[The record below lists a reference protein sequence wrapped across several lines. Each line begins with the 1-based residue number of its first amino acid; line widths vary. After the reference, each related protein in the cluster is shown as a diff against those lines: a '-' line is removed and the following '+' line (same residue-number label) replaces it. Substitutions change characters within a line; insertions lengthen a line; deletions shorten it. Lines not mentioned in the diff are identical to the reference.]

1 MNLWAGFYAM
11 EISAWQRLEGPWKQA
26 GLSFEVLSPLAFLRA
41 LIQGN
46 PQPPPAGA
54 VPVDGDGGLPAR
66 VRIPGLD
73 RALYLVYRQHEGQ
86 GEREASRQVAEVVQ
100 QFGQTIYRSRERL
113 LREGPV
119 VLFVLE
125 YLEHGMYWR
134 AGIRH
139 RGTGQP
145 QELFRLE
152 WLFPR
157 CEVTQVDG
165 EIVCFGRF

>member
-1 MNLWAGFYAM
+1 MNLEAGFYAL
-11 EISAWQRLEGPWKQA
+11 EISAWRRLEGPWKRT
-26 GLSFEVLSPLAFLRA
+26 GLSFEVMSPVSFLRA
-41 LIQGN
+41 LTQG
-46 PQPPPAGA
+46 QA
-54 VPVDGDGGLPAR
+54 LPAR

-73 RALYLVYRQHEGQ
+73 RAIYQIYRQHECQ
-86 GEREASRQVAEVVQ
+86 GERGASRQVGQVVREI
-100 QFGQTIYRSRERL
+100 GQILYRSRERL

-152 WLFPR
+152 RLFPR
-157 CEVTQVDG
+157 CEVTQVGG

>member
-1 MNLWAGFYAM
+1 MNLDAGFYAL
-11 EISAWQRLEGPWKQA
+11 EWQVWRRLESPWKQA
-26 GLSFEVLSPLAFLRA
+26 GFSFEVMSPVAFLRA
-41 LIQGN
+41 LIQG
-46 PQPPPAGA
+46 QP
-54 VPVDGDGGLPAR
+54 LPAR

-73 RALYLVYRQHEGQ
+73 RALYLVYRQHESQ
-86 GEREASRQVAEVVQ
+86 GEREASHQVGQVVRDL
-100 QFGQTIYRSRERL
+100 GQTLYRSRERL
-113 LREGPV
+113 LREGPA

-125 YLEHGMYWR
+125 YLEHGIYWR

-152 WLFPR
+152 WLFPH

-165 EIVCFGRF
+165 AIVCFGRF

>member
-1 MNLWAGFYAM
+1 VRLDAGFYAL
-11 EISAWQRLEGPWKQA
+11 EGQVWRRLESPWKQA
-26 GLSFEVLSPLAFLRA
+26 GFLFETMSPVGFLRA
-41 LIQGN
+41 LIQG
-46 PQPPPAGA
+46 PLPPPAGA
-54 VPVDGDGGLPAR
+54 VPVDGGLPVR

-73 RALYLVYRQHEGQ
+73 RALYPVYRQHEGQ
-86 GEREASRQVAEVVQ
+86 GEREASRQVAEVVRH
-100 QFGQTIYRSRERL
+100 FGQTLYRSRERL

-152 WLFPR
+152 WLFPH

-165 EIVCFGRF
+165 EIVCFSCF

>member
-1 MNLWAGFYAM
+1 MRLDAGFYALDGQV
-11 EISAWQRLEGPWKQA
+11 WRRLESPWKQA
-26 GLSFEVLSPLAFLRA
+26 GFSFETMSPMGFLRA
-41 LIQGN
+41 LIQD
-46 PQPPPAGA
+46 QP
-54 VPVDGDGGLPAR
+54 LPAH

-86 GEREASRQVAEVVQ
+86 GEREASRQVAQVVQ
-100 QFGQTIYRSRERL
+100 QFGQTLYRSRERL
-113 LREGPV
+113 LREGPA

-134 AGIRH
+134 AGIHH
-139 RGTGQP
+139 RGMGQP

>member
-1 MNLWAGFYAM
+1 MRLDAGFYAL
-11 EISAWQRLEGPWKQA
+11 EWQVWRRLESPWKQA
-26 GLSFEVLSPLAFLRA
+26 GFPFETMSAVAFLRA
-41 LIQGN
+41 LLQG
-46 PQPPPAGA
+46 QP
-54 VPVDGDGGLPAR
+54 LPAR

-86 GEREASRQVAEVVQ
+86 GEREASRQVGQVVRD
-100 QFGQTIYRSRERL
+100 FGQILYRSRERL
-113 LREGPV
+113 LREGPS

-125 YLEHGMYWR
+125 YLEHGVYWR

-139 RGTGQP
+139 RWTVQS

-152 WLFPR
+152 QLFPR

-165 EIVCFGRF
+165 EIVCFGQF

>member
-1 MNLWAGFYAM
+1 MNLRPGFYAL
-11 EISAWQRLEGPWKQA
+11 EISAWRRLESPWKQA
-26 GLSFEVLSPLAFLRA
+26 GFPFETMSPVGFLRA
-41 LIQGN
+41 LIQG
-46 PQPPPAGA
+46 QP
-54 VPVDGDGGLPAR
+54 LPAS

-73 RALYLVYRQHEGQ
+73 RALYQVYRQHEGQ
-86 GEREASRQVAEVVQ
+86 GEREASRQVAQVVR
-100 QFGQTIYRSRERL
+100 QFGQTFYRSRERL

-125 YLEHGMYWR
+125 HLEHGMYWR

-152 WLFPR
+152 WLLPR

>member
-1 MNLWAGFYAM
+1 MRLDAGFYAL
-11 EISAWQRLEGPWKQA
+11 EGQVWRRLESPWKQA
-26 GLSFEVLSPLAFLRA
+26 GFPFEAMSPVGFLRA
-41 LIQGN
+41 LIQG
-46 PQPPPAGA
+46 QP
-54 VPVDGDGGLPAR
+54 LPAR

-86 GEREASRQVAEVVQ
+86 GEREASRQVAQVVQ
-100 QFGQTIYRSRERL
+100 QFGQTLYRSRERL

-157 CEVTQVDG
+157 CDVTQVDG

>member
-1 MNLWAGFYAM
+1 VNLWAGFYAL
-11 EISAWQRLEGPWKQA
+11 EISAWRRLESPWKQA
-26 GLSFEVLSPLAFLRA
+26 GFSFETMSPMVFLRT
-41 LIQGN
+41 LIQG
-46 PQPPPAGA
+46 QP
-54 VPVDGDGGLPAR
+54 LPAR

-73 RALYLVYRQHEGQ
+73 RALYQVYRQHESQ
-86 GEREASRQVAEVVQ
+86 GEREASRQVKQVAQ
-100 QFGQTIYRSRERL
+100 QFGQTLYRSRERL
-113 LREGPV
+113 LQEGPV

-157 CEVTQVDG
+157 CDVTQVDG
-165 EIVCFGRF
+165 EIVCFGQF

>member
-1 MNLWAGFYAM
+1 MDV
-11 EISAWQRLEGPWKQA
+11 SAWRRLESPWKQA
-26 GLSFEVLSPLAFLRA
+26 GFSFETMSAVGLVRA
-41 LIQGN
+41 LVHGQC
-46 PQPPPAGA
+46 
-54 VPVDGDGGLPAR
+54 LPAR

-73 RALYLVYRQHEGQ
+73 RALYQVYRQHEGQ
-86 GEREASRQVAEVVQ
+86 GEQEASRQVAQVVRL
-100 QFGQTIYRSRERL
+100 FGDHLYRSRERL
-113 LREGPV
+113 QREGPV

-125 YLEHGMYWR
+125 YLEHGVYWR
-134 AGIRH
+134 AGIRD
-139 RGTGQP
+139 RGTNQP

>member
-1 MNLWAGFYAM
+1 MRLDAGFYAL
-11 EISAWQRLEGPWKQA
+11 EGHAWQRLEGPWKRA
-26 GLSFEVLSPLAFLRA
+26 GLSFEVMSPVAFLRA
-41 LIQGN
+41 LMNQG
-46 PQPPPAGA
+46 QP
-54 VPVDGDGGLPAR
+54 LPAR

-73 RALYLVYRQHEGQ
+73 RALYLVYRQYEDQ
-86 GEREASRQVAEVVQ
+86 GEREASRQVAQAVREI
-100 QFGQTIYRSRERL
+100 GHTLYRSRERL
-113 LREGPV
+113 LRQGPV
-119 VLFVLE
+119 VLFMLE

-145 QELFRLE
+145 QKLFRLE
-152 WLFPR
+152 RLFPR